1 VNKAVHPLL
10 RQDRTHVNIG
20 EQLRS
25 LKDGAAEPRGYRL
38 RARADKQAETHRALA
53 KAAFELHS
61 SVGPAKTTISA
72 IAERAGV
79 QRLTVYRHFADQE
92 AIFAACTAHA
102 FELDPPPY
110 PVAWVPIANPET
122 RLRTALT
129 DAYGYYHRNHQLLAN
144 LYRDAE
150 LPPVAAGLARRAQL
164 LAACVDVLD
173 AGWGNADRVRTAALG
188 HALDFGT
195 WQSLTQTQ
203 GLTDDEAIEAM
214 LSFVKIAGK

>member
-1 VNKAVHPLL
+1 VNIYVHSLL
-10 RQDRTHVNIG
+10 SRDRTDVNIG
-20 EQLRS
+20 DHVGS
-25 LKDGAAEPRGYRL
+25 LKDGKTRAYQL

-61 SVGPAKTTISA
+61 SVGPAKTTVSA
-72 IAERAGV
+72 IADRAGV
-79 QRLTVYRHFADQE
+79 QRLTVYRHFANQD

-102 FELDPPPY
+102 FERDPPPN
-110 PVAWVPIANPET
+110 PSAWVSIADPEI

-129 DAYGYYHRNHQLLAN
+129 AVYGYCRRNHQLLAN

-164 LAACVDVLD
+164 LAKCIEVLD
-173 AGWGNADRVRTAALG
+173 VGWGGADRLRRAALG

-203 GLTDDEAIEAM
+203 GLSDDEAIDAM
-214 LSFVKIAGK
+214 IRFVRMAAE

>member
-1 VNKAVHPLL
+1 M
-10 RQDRTHVNIG
+10 
-20 EQLRS
+20 RS
-25 LKDGAAEPRGYRL
+25 LKEEKPRAYQL
-38 RARADKQAETHRALA
+38 RARADKQAETHRVLA

-72 IAERAGV
+72 IADRAGV

-102 FELDPPPY
+102 FERDPPPN
-110 PVAWVPIANPET
+110 PNAWASIADPQI

-129 DAYGYYHRNHQLLAN
+129 AIYGYCRRNHQLLAN

-150 LPPVAAGLARRAQL
+150 LPAVAAGLARRAAL
-164 LAACVDVLD
+164 LAMCVKVLD
-173 AGWGNADRVRTAALG
+173 VGWSGADRMRGAALG

-203 GLTDDEAIEAM
+203 GLSDDEAIDAM
-214 LSFVKIAGK
+214 VRFVKIAAE